1 MASSATT
8 FLLAVIVASFTA
20 AIATSTTSAY
30 AQDNSSGVGMRQP
43 TSGGS
48 LDIMLEPEWS
58 EDNQSA
64 KFKVSFFNPDTDQL
78 HEHQD
83 YDFRILKDGQE
94 VFSAARQTNQDLV
107 HNIPGTITV
116 PYTFEEQGSYT
127 VEVYLGGVG
136 IPATPTDETAQFN
149 IQVTPEFPAGIAG
162 VAAALMTTAA
172 VVMARKFRR

>member
-1 MASSATT
+1 MASSTIM
-8 FLLAVIVASFTA
+8 FLLAAIVASFTA
-20 AIATSTTSAY
+20 TAATSAY
-30 AQDNSSGVGMRQP
+30 AQDAGMRQP
-43 TSGGS
+43 TSDGS
-48 LDIMLEPEWS
+48 LDILLEPDLS
-58 EDNQSA
+58 EDDQGDQITQA
-64 KFKVSFFNPDTDQL
+64 KFRVSFFNPDTDQL

-83 YDFRILKDGQE
+83 YDFRILKDGQQ
-94 VFSAARQTNQDLV
+94 VFSAAQQTNQDLI

-136 IPATPTDETAQFN
+136 LPAIPTDETATFN